1 MASLENDS
9 SKKQTTD
16 DDAKK
21 EASIYEDEI
30 NLIDYFR
37 VLWKRK
43 YFIMLGSVLPAL
55 IVGLFF
61 FFLPGNYEVTY
72 VYDVRDD
79 VRDGVRDDVRDDIRD
94 GARDGV
100 RDGVR
105 DGISNWNL
113 NEKNYN
119 ILINRFYGEENLNK
133 IINVLRENGLDEY
146 AELIRNAGNSLDAL
160 KKLLK
165 FEAVPSYTGLSKAKI
180 TDPEQLEQ
188 IPKLTVQLLNMTI
201 VGKPQE
207 DILKIASVI
216 RSNLENVIP
225 TYMIQERLS
234 ANMRTYK
241 TMRADIESNRFGL
254 ELTLKKNKS
263 TLEKLKS
270 IKTQT
275 PDKTESD
282 IILHFDVGGRSEYLP
297 IKYQIQAAELRII
310 QLEETIKENEEKY
323 KYYKNL
329 LDLNENLFA
338 EVQNKALS
346 EYTIQQFRLFL
357 LESVKE
363 VEKEE
368 LKDYL
373 SSYAKRIENRIAASV
388 PVTENPGTY
397 AVSKG
402 TVKKS
407 AVVFA
412 VALMMSIFVAFL
424 LEGLKKSQA
433 QTS

>member
-1 MASLENDS
+1 VDSLKLWQEANNMAGSENDGA
-9 SKKQTTD
+9 KKQTTND
-16 DDAKK
+16 DVKE

-30 NLIDYFR
+30 NLMDYFV
-37 VLWKRK
+37 VLWKRR
-43 YFIMLGSVLPAL
+43 YFIVLGSVLPAL

-61 FFLPGNYEVTY
+61 FFLPRNYEVTY

-79 VRDGVRDDVRDDIRD
+79 VRDDV
-94 GARDGV
+94 
-100 RDGVR
+100 
-105 DGISNWNL
+105 SNWNL

-119 ILINRFYGEENLNK
+119 ILINRFYSEENLNK
-133 IINVLRENGLDEY
+133 IINVLRENGLNEY

-165 FEAVPSYTGLSKAKI
+165 FEAVPSYTNLSEAKV

-188 IPKLTVQLLNMTI
+188 IQKLKAQLLNMTI
-201 VGKPQE
+201 VGEPKE

-234 ANMRTYK
+234 ANRRTDK
-241 TMRADIESNRFGL
+241 TMMADIESNRFSL

-275 PDKTESD
+275 PDKIESD
-282 IILHFDVGGRSEYLP
+282 IILQFDVGGRSEYLP
-297 IKYQIQAAELRII
+297 IEYQIQAAESKII

-329 LDLNENLFA
+329 LDLNEKLFA
-338 EVQNKALS
+338 EVKNKALS
-346 EYTIQQFRLFL
+346 DYTIQQFRLFL

-407 AVVFA
+407 AIVFA
-412 VALMMSIFVAFL
+412 VALMMSVFVAFL

-433 QTS
+433 QAS

>member
-1 MASLENDS
+1 MASLENDGS
-9 SKKQTTD
+9 NKQATGND
-16 DDAKK
+16 VQK
-21 EASIYEDEI
+21 EANIYEDEI

-37 VLWKRK
+37 VLWKRR
-43 YFIMLGSVLPAL
+43 YFIVLGSVLPAL

-61 FFLPGNYEVTY
+61 FFLPRNYEVTY

-79 VRDGVRDDVRDDIRD
+79 VRDDVIDDVRDD
-94 GARDGV
+94 
-100 RDGVR
+100 
-105 DGISNWNL
+105 ISNWNL

-119 ILINRFYGEENLNK
+119 ILINRFYSEENLNK
-133 IINVLRENGLDEY
+133 IINVLRENGLNEY

-165 FEAVPSYTGLSKAKI
+165 FEAVPSYTDLSEAKV
-180 TDPEQLEQ
+180 TDPVQLEQ
-188 IPKLTVQLLNMTI
+188 IQKLTAQLLNMTI
-201 VGKPQE
+201 VGEPKE
-207 DILKIASVI
+207 DLLKIASVI
-216 RSNLENVIP
+216 RSNLENVIS
-225 TYMIQERLS
+225 TYMIQEQLS
-234 ANMRTYK
+234 ANIRTDK
-241 TMRADIESNRFGL
+241 TMMADIESNRFSL

-275 PDKTESD
+275 PDKIESD
-282 IILHFDVGGRSEYLP
+282 IILQFDVGGRSEYLP
-297 IKYQIQAAELRII
+297 IEYQIQAAESRII

-329 LDLNENLFA
+329 LDLNEQLFA
-338 EVQNKALS
+338 EVKNKALS
-346 EYTIQQFRLFL
+346 DYTIQQFRLFL

-373 SSYAKRIENRIAASV
+373 SSYTKRIENRIAASV

-402 TVKKS
+402 TAKKS
-407 AVVFA
+407 AIVFV
-412 VALMMSIFVAFL
+412 VALMMSVFVAFL
-424 LEGLKKSQA
+424 LEGLKKSQVQA
-433 QTS
+433 PLRSACRIVG